1 MNKRKDTP
9 PQTDHDTQ
17 MEQDVRREPHELER
31 NASTDPR
38 EQEQR
43 VRQQPEHEKSRG
55 RGTHQR

>member
-1 MNKRKDTP
+1 MKRKDTP

-17 MEQDVRREPHELER
+17 MEQDVQRHPHEQQR

-38 EQEQR
+38 EWEQR
-43 VRQQPEHEKSRG
+43 VRNQPEHEKSRG